1 MEQGVFMDY
10 QVLYRK
16 YRPHDFDSLV
26 GQEYT
31 KKLLKKSFF
40 YCLTGL

>member
-1 MEQGVFMDY
+1 MEYQG
-10 QVLYRK
+10 LYRK

-31 KKLLKKSFF
+31 KKLLKNSVKRTKFS
-40 YCLTGL
+40 YNK